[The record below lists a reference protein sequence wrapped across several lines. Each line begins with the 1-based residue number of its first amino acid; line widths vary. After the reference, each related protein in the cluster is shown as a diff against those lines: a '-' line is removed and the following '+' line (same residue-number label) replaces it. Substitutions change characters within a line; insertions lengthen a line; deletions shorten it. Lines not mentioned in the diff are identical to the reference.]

1 MDKIKFKSNKDRIM
15 FFNSIKNSF
24 GNWKEL
30 STILKVNRNT
40 LLRYKTGES
49 LIPLDVFDTLRAYN
63 KLKRLE
69 KRIIL
74 LDSNWGAVK
83 GGKNNYEK
91 NKWIFDLGRKKLME
105 KHKETDNK
113 VFSMDFNS
121 PLFAEFIGVLIGD
134 GFIGEYNRTRII
146 QITGHKINDKD
157 YYKKY
162 LIPLIEKLFSLD
174 VHFYERET
182 CIRLTINSKIL
193 FNTLKS
199 INFPVGKKKNL
210 EIYKKLIKTDDCK
223 IALIRGLFDTDGH
236 IALERKKYPIIAI
249 TTIHKKLAI
258 QIKKILDEFGF
269 GAYICTSKTKN
280 GFVYKPTIFG
290 KRKVLKWKHLIG
302 SSNPYK
308 MKKINASVA

>member
-1 MDKIKFKSNKDRIM
+1 M
-15 FFNSIKNSF
+15 FFNSVKNNL

-30 STILKVNRNT
+30 STLLEINRNT
-40 LLRYKTGES
+40 LLRYKIGES
-49 LIPLDVFDTLRAYN
+49 LIPLDIFNILCNYN
-63 KLKRLE
+63 KLKDLE
-69 KRIIL
+69 KEIVL

-83 GGKNNYEK
+83 GGKKNYEK
-91 NKWIFDLGRKKLME
+91 NKWIFDLGRKKLRE

-113 VFSMDFNS
+113 VFSTDFNS
-121 PLFAEFIGVLIGD
+121 PLFAEFMGVLIGD

-162 LIPLIEKLFSLD
+162 LVPLIKELFPLD

-182 CIRLTINSKIL
+182 CIRITLNSKIL

-199 INFPVGKKKNL
+199 LGFPIGKKNNL
-210 EIYKKLIKTDDCK
+210 EINEKLIKTDDCK
-223 IALIRGLFDTDGH
+223 IALLRGLFDTDGH
-236 IALERKKYPIIAI
+236 ISLERKKYPIIGI

-258 QIKKILDEFGF
+258 QIKEILDEFGF
-269 GAYICTSKTKN
+269 GAYICVSKAKN
-280 GFVYKPTIFG
+280 GFVYKVTIFG

-302 SSNPYK
+302 SSNPHK
-308 MKKINASVA
+308 LEKINASVA